1 MMIGIG
7 TPRSQSKIPRP
18 KLPSS
23 CCVGA
28 NSVRAMNFEAPQF
41 VPCEKGTF
49 HACLLRMS
57 PVSGGGNER
66 KLRPLFDRFDQAQSF
81 DFGVRASKAWPR
93 PQADA
98 DSSAGCACG

>member
-41 VPCEKGTF
+41 VPGALSSF
-49 HACLLRMS
+49 AHGDYQPHSRAIAVGVGYVAWRHRPDARR
-57 PVSGGGNER
+57 PV
-66 KLRPLFDRFDQAQSF
+66 PV
-81 DFGVRASKAWPR
+81 DFFK
-93 PQADA
+93 
-98 DSSAGCACG
+98 